1 MGEAP
6 GPGSH
11 PARGAG
17 SVLPGQVS
25 LLHLGTFAIG
35 QESECPA
42 EDAMSGPQRRKT
54 GMEEGEAWR

>member
-1 MGEAP
+1 
-6 GPGSH
+6 
-11 PARGAG
+11 
-17 SVLPGQVS
+17 LPGQVS